1 MDFFS
6 FLRYNEPQRLE
17 MKNATKEEMLQPRK
31 DLRPSPLMTFLAGM
45 KSGTKVFQNFLTK
58 SNLTQIL
65 DGMFM
70 YPFPYMCRISEIY

>member
-1 MDFFS
+1 
-6 FLRYNEPQRLE
+6 

-65 DGMFM
+65 DGMFL
-70 YPFPYMCRISEIY
+70 PFNIVQVL